1 MEVMDLLLMEMAG
14 RRKNLNAL
22 TEQFSQ
28 EMKLAKRM
36 MIVAL
41 WCMQTKPSDHPMD
54 KVIEMLEEDG
64 DLKMPNKPYLF
75 AQELPAKDA
84 RDDSP

>member
-1 MEVMDLLLMEMAG
+1 
-14 RRKNLNAL
+14 LNAL
-22 TEQFSQ
+22 TEQFSQLYFPFWIYDTNQ

-41 WCMQTKPSDHPMD
+41 WCIQTKPSDHPMD